1 MEKRGRRP
9 KVDGKLIGTI
19 YVYGTGE
26 TVSARMV
33 GKDIIV
39 EGSNMQDA
47 LSKLGE
53 ALDNESLN
61 DMMKFQEGK

>member
-1 MEKRGRRP
+1 MENSS
-9 KVDGKLIGTI
+9 VLF
-19 YVYGTGE
+19 VYI
-26 TVSARMV
+26 VPV
-33 GKDIIV
+33 KQYLHVWDIIV

-53 ALDNESLN
+53 EWDNEALN